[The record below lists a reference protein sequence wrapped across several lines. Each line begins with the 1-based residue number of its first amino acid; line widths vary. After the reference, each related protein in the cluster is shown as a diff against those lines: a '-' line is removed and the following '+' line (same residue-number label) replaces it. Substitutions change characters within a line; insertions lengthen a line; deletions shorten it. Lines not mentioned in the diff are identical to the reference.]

1 MYLWKRI
8 ETPNDFNSLVDI
20 GAGRDDD
27 FASAYDLRIVG
38 WRLASA
44 LNDKVKA
51 VLVEFNYIDKD
62 YRSTF
67 YHFYAKKGRRYR
79 PECLRLHLFDGD
91 TTFDEATLTLTHQNG
106 ERDDHYLGFVTVRP
120 TFQYT
125 LGRSMLDPHV
135 RRGMSGKVI
144 LSNHKVHLLGYDYQV
159 KGFPWMQQ
167 HSDISVCAH
176 TACWA
181 ILRHYSER
189 YRKYRELLTHDI
201 TRLAHPYDP
210 GGLRPAKGLQVA
222 HAERVLS
229 EAGNYPV
236 VSSVSLETGEQTP
249 EQKQEREVFMRQL
262 FAYLDSGFP
271 LFLAINGEHAVVAV
285 GYKWKPDQVAAD
297 VGIRNA
303 WDMVESVLVA
313 DDNHLP
319 YVALS
324 DEPVGDQRYSLSQVH
339 AFIAPLPEKI
349 FYPADAVETISGN
362 LATAFVSSLP
372 FPQQDDMVVRY
383 FITTSASLRRHM
395 REHSTEFTPEM
406 VNIFMQL
413 PMAQFVWVVEY
424 SSHADWNANRVGVR
438 AIIDATASLYDNNV
452 LWAVYGRGVGFFFDR
467 TTGKP
472 PQKYTWEQAEDSFF
486 GRMETNLHSVQAP

>member
-1 MYLWKRI
+1 MYHWKSI
-8 ETPNDFNSLVDI
+8 GSPKDWLSLSEIAVGQD
-20 GAGRDDD
+20 GD
-27 FASAYDLRIVG
+27 FASAYELDFVG
-38 WRLASA
+38 YRLSTA
-44 LNDKVKA
+44 LNDKIKA
-51 VLVEFNYIDKD
+51 VLVEFDYIDKD

-79 PECLRLHLFDGD
+79 SECLRLHFFDGD
-91 TTFDEATLTLTHQNG
+91 TTFDEATLTLAYSNG
-106 ERDDHYLGFVTVRP
+106 ERSDHYFGFVTVRP
-120 TFQYT
+120 TFQST
-125 LGRSMLDPHV
+125 LGRSILDPRV
-135 RRGMSGKVI
+135 RAEMSGKVMV
-144 LSNHKVHLLGYDYQV
+144 SNHKAHLLGYDYQV

-181 ILRHYSER
+181 ILRYYSER

-210 GGLRPAKGLQVA
+210 GGLRPARGLQVA

-236 VSSVSLETGEQTP
+236 VGSVSLQADAAD
-249 EQKQEREVFMRQL
+249 RRVFMRQL

-271 LFLAINGEHAVVAV
+271 LFLAIAGEHAVAAV
-285 GYKWKPDQVAAD
+285 GYKWKPDQVTAQP
-297 VGIRNA
+297 GIRNA
-303 WDMVESVLVA
+303 WDMVESVIVA

-319 YVALS
+319 YIALS
-324 DEPVGDQRYSLSQVH
+324 EAVRGDQRYTLSEVH

-349 FYPADAVETISGN
+349 FYPADAVETMSGN
-362 LATAFVSSLP
+362 LATTFVSSIP
-372 FPQQDDMVVRY
+372 FPQQDDIVVRY

-424 SSHADWNANRVGVR
+424 SSHDDWNANRVTVR

-452 LWAVYGRGVGFFFDR
+452 LWAVYGRGVGIFFDR

-472 PQKYTWEQAEDSFF
+472 PQKYVWNQAENSFF